1 MVGNLLTSNFEKLT
15 YNRIKTEFPCHS
27 FKRGGKYFSLQKLI
41 SIFENVKANFCFK
54 LFKLS
59 TGMISLFFS

>member
-1 MVGNLLTSNFEKLT
+1 M
-15 YNRIKTEFPCHS
+15 KTEFPCHS